1 MSHEDEQRIAAK
13 LARLMAVICVRNS
26 RLEDLH
32 AGRVPVSRT
41 GDGSDV
47 VVQDGDGNRI
57 PWSEV
62 SRIDDAEMRAL
73 MREIVD
79 RLYTFQLRI
88 DDPEFRAEIERWA
101 AATAHWDAP
110 TPDAVLGAIPAKAPE
125 HG

>member
-1 MSHEDEQRIAAK
+1 MSPDEEQRIAAQ
-13 LARLMAVICVRNS
+13 LARLMAAICVRNS

-47 VVQDGDGNRI
+47 VVEDGDGNRI

-62 SRIDDAEMRAL
+62 SRIDDQEMRAL
-73 MREIVD
+73 MHEIVD

-110 TPDAVLGAIPAKAPE
+110 KPDPVLSAIPADVSE
-125 HG
+125 RG

>member
-1 MSHEDEQRIAAK
+1 MTPDDEHRIAAQ

-32 AGRVPVSRT
+32 AGRVPISRT
-41 GDGSDV
+41 GDGSDI
-47 VVQDGDGNRI
+47 VVQDGEGNRI

-62 SRIDDAEMRAL
+62 ARIDEDEMRGL

-79 RLYTFQLRI
+79 RLYTFHLRI
-88 DDPEFRAEIERWA
+88 DDPLFRAGIERWA

-110 TPDAVLGAIPAKAPE
+110 KPDAILSAIPAEAPARR
-125 HG
+125 

>member
-1 MSHEDEQRIAAK
+1 MNPDDERRIAAQV
-13 LARLMAVICVRNS
+13 ARLMAVICVRNS

-41 GDGSDV
+41 GDGSDIV
-47 VVQDGDGNRI
+47 VEDGEGNRI

-62 SRIDDAEMRAL
+62 SRIDDDEMRAL

-79 RLYTFQLRI
+79 RLYTFHLRI
-88 DDPEFRAEIERWA
+88 DDPQFRAEIERWA

-110 TPDAVLGAIPAKAPE
+110 KPDAILSAIPAEAPARR
-125 HG
+125 

>member
-1 MSHEDEQRIAAK
+1 MTPDDEQRIAAQ

-41 GDGSDV
+41 GDGSDIV
-47 VVQDGDGNRI
+47 VEDGEGNRI

-62 SRIDDAEMRAL
+62 ARIDDDEMRAL

-79 RLYTFQLRI
+79 RLYTFHLRI
-88 DDPEFRAEIERWA
+88 DDPLFRAEIERWA

-110 TPDAVLGAIPAKAPE
+110 KPDAILSAIPAEAPARR
-125 HG
+125 

>member
-1 MSHEDEQRIAAK
+1 MSPDEEQRIAAQ
-13 LARLMAVICVRNS
+13 LARLMAAICVRNS

-47 VVQDGDGNRI
+47 VVEDGDGNRI

-62 SRIDDAEMRAL
+62 SRIDDQEMRAL
-73 MREIVD
+73 MHEIVD

-110 TPDAVLGAIPAKAPE
+110 TPDAVLSAVRAKAPE
-125 HG
+125 RG